1 MGGNGISKVVSRKLP
16 QREQPLE
23 AVPSADE
30 AAA

>member
-16 QREQPLE
+16 QREQTLE
-23 AVPSADE
+23 AVPDAGE